1 MSWQGILKSKPLLE
15 KVDSKQKKKLKKLL
29 QSSQPT
35 EFFGQDMTKLSGVI
49 EGLMDLDLVQKD
61 EAFKKKMKKY
71 EEKNLDILSSA
82 AELRKD
88 YETLYG
94 QLRQE
99 ILPKKKSKVGKKK

>member
-1 MSWQGILKSKPLLE
+1 MWQEILKSSILE
-15 KVDSKQKKKLKKLL
+15 KVDSKQRKRLKKLL
-29 QSSQPT
+29 QASQPS

-49 EGLMDLDLVQKD
+49 DGMMDLDLVKKD
-61 EAFKKKMKKY
+61 ESFKKKMKKY

-94 QLRQE
+94 QLRDE
-99 ILPKKKSKVGKKK
+99 ILPPKKKKVSKK